1 MFCDQFVGDRL
12 SLDVRQSGEGI
23 AIHHTTLR
31 EFCNMKNATTSARS
45 VTQNMTSTQFLS
57 PWSNSFRIRLNQQ
70 RTHFMAPESQKTH
83 PTDRPTDVTVSH
95 ESRNHKRGKGERGGT
110 TRDALN

>member
-23 AIHHTTLR
+23 HHTTSAR

-45 VTQNMTSTQFLS
+45 VTQNMTSTVFLS

-83 PTDRPTDVTVSH
+83 PTDRPTLPFHMKAVIIN
-95 ESRNHKRGKGERGGT
+95 EEREKE
-110 TRDALN
+110 AEQLVMH

>member
-23 AIHHTTLR
+23 HHTTSR

-45 VTQNMTSTQFLS
+45 VTQNMTSTVFLS
-57 PWSNSFRIRLNQQ
+57 PWSNSVRGFGSTNSQHTLWHLKARKHIR
-70 RTHFMAPESQKTH
+70 
-83 PTDRPTDVTVSH
+83 PTDRPTLPFHMKAVIIN
-95 ESRNHKRGKGERGGT
+95 EEREKE
-110 TRDALN
+110 AEQLVMH